1 MMSGMNY
8 KICWRLAEQTHRY
21 LSLSLTELTKGFIV
35 PAELSCW
42 YHDISTIIVPNM
54 LGNRSLHL
62 KWNFR
67 GVDAT
72 TGSDTLAGMAGMAK
86 AVNRYNLPHS
96 TFHLLPHAFAIL
108 ALKGGNAR
116 HREGSTKWVI

>member
-1 MMSGMNY
+1 MMCGMNY

-35 PAELSCW
+35 PAGRSCW

-72 TGSDTLAGMAGMAK
+72 IGADSLAGMAK
-86 AVNRYNLPHS
+86 AVNKYNLPHS
-96 TFHLLPHAFAIL
+96 TFHLLPYAFAIL

-116 HREGSTKWVI
+116 HRKGSTKWVI

>member
-1 MMSGMNY
+1 MSGMNY

-21 LSLSLTELTKGFIV
+21 LSLTEFTKGFIV
-35 PAELSCW
+35 PAGRSCW

-54 LGNRSLHL
+54 PGNRSLHL
-62 KWNFR
+62 KWNFS

-72 TGSDTLAGMAGMAK
+72 TVADTLAGMAK
-86 AVNRYNLPHS
+86 AVNKYNLPHS
-96 TFHLLPHAFAIL
+96 TFHLLPHAFTIL

-116 HREGSTKWVI
+116 HRVGSTKWVI

>member
-35 PAELSCW
+35 P
-42 YHDISTIIVPNM
+42 NM

-72 TGSDTLAGMAGMAK
+72 IGADSLAGMAK
-86 AVNRYNLPHS
+86 AVNKYNLPHS

-116 HREGSTKWVI
+116 HRKGSTKWVI